1 MCNIVISTN
10 HGCLE
15 IITQSQ
21 LQKVWSSCFKGSHR
35 FLLIPTIFPLN
46 LFIVFIISIFDVHS
60 FVDSIY
66 CMILTP
72 ILCCT
77 IHWFSFLSNLIRQT
91 SMGNLFSMRG
101 FLDDVSPVANDLDL
115 RLSLIVS
122 SRFVI
127 CVVSATFFASLVTN

>member
-21 LQKVWSSCFKGSHR
+21 LQKVWSSRFKGSHR

-66 CMILTP
+66 YMILTP